1 MYNKV
6 KIDGF
11 QAHIPDSIL
20 TSEAVEDML
29 RPAYDK
35 LNLSKGRL
43 EMFTGIKE
51 RRYWPLEKRPSQV
64 SAEAAEKLIAD
75 LGVDKSEID
84 IVIHCSVCR
93 DFLEPAT
100 ASVVHNLLNLEP
112 HALNFDISNA
122 CLGVITGMKVIADMI
137 EAGTIR
143 RGLLVSGEIG
153 FPLLKQTIDHLNSQ
167 EHLRR
172 QDFKPHFASLTIGSC
187 AAAVMLSHEDFADK
201 EKSHKL
207 LAINSYS
214 NTKQNDL
221 CQGGHNNSSSNGPL
235 MQTDSEALLVAGVD
249 TATKAWPAF
258 LEETQWKVE
267 DIDRCCTHQVG
278 SAHTRLL
285 FENLGLS
292 TDLDFQTFDK
302 LGNCGSA
309 SLPATTALAAEAGH
323 LQKGHKIALLGIG
336 SGINCSLC
344 AIEW

>member
-11 QAHIPDSIL
+11 KAHIPDSIL

-64 SAEAAEKLIAD
+64 SAEAAEKLISD

-100 ASVVHNLLNLEP
+100 ASVVHNLLNLQP

-187 AAAVMLSHEDFADK
+187 AAAVMLSHEDLADK

-267 DIDRCCTHQVG
+267 DFDRCCTHQVG

-285 FENLGLS
+285 FESLGLN

>member
-1 MYNKV
+1 MYSKV

-11 QAHIPDSIL
+11 QAHTPDSIL

-51 RRYWPLEKRPSQV
+51 RRYWPLDKTPSQA
-64 SAEAAEKLIAD
+64 SAEAAEKLISKLD
-75 LGVDKSEID
+75 IDKSEID

-100 ASVVHNLLNLEP
+100 ASVVHNLLGLKP
-112 HALNFDISNA
+112 QALNFDISNA

-137 EAGTIR
+137 EAGTIK

-153 FPLLKQTIDHLNSQ
+153 FPLLKQTIDHLNEQ

-187 AAAVMLSHEDFADK
+187 AAAVVLSHEDYAK
-201 EKSHKL
+201 EDSHKL

-214 NTKQNDL
+214 NTAQNNL
-221 CQGGHNNSSSNGPL
+221 CQGGHNNSSSSGPL
-235 MQTDSEALLVAGVD
+235 MQTDSEALLTAGVD
-249 TATKAWPAF
+249 TASKAWPSF
-258 LEETQWKVE
+258 LEECQWSIE

-285 FENLGLS
+285 FDKLGLS

-309 SLPATTALAAEAGH
+309 SLPATTALAAESGH